1 MTYSDLRPLTRMG
14 FAYEI
19 GSRGVF
25 LEGRVSPK
33 TALVS
38 PFLFFF
44 SPFETSSIFAREI
57 SDGKARRKRQE
68 KEGGRRWEAGTRRA
82 KWEAGRRQAMDEMLT
97 RRETIDYSRRGRR
110 EGGCSRAWNGFPLP
124 PPEGA
129 ARRISPSLSL
139 RSPPNTWDAYRLVFA
154 PLARYLTDLS
164 KNYCSLSLCIHRPG
178 RSCGSK
184 GVGDSSRIPAF
195 SSLKR
200 QRLRW
205 VSTWTDNAP
214 LLRDRSMLMTRPLL
228 LSRLSFPR
236 VSNITSACICIFP
249 FSKEFFFS
257 SFLEG
262 STNVRWTRHCFEGRG
277 RKLRFVFRELN

>member
-1 MTYSDLRPLTRMG
+1 M
-14 FAYEI
+14 
-19 GSRGVF
+19 VF
-25 LEGRVSPK
+25 LYRSP
-33 TALVS
+33 T
-38 PFLFFF
+38 
-44 SPFETSSIFAREI
+44 
-57 SDGKARRKRQE
+57 
-68 KEGGRRWEAGTRRA
+68 
-82 KWEAGRRQAMDEMLT
+82 RRQANKSEF
-97 RRETIDYSRRGRR
+97 IP
-110 EGGCSRAWNGFPLP
+110 PLP
-124 PPEGA
+124 AKYVRRVPSRVCPPRA
-129 ARRISPSLSL
+129 ISNRSFEELLLSL
-139 RSPPNTWDAYRLVFA
+139 
-154 PLARYLTDLS
+154 
-164 KNYCSLSLCIHRPG
+164 SLSLCIHRPG

>member
-1 MTYSDLRPLTRMG
+1 M
-14 FAYEI
+14 
-19 GSRGVF
+19 VF
-25 LEGRVSPK
+25 LYRSP
-33 TALVS
+33 T
-38 PFLFFF
+38 
-44 SPFETSSIFAREI
+44 
-57 SDGKARRKRQE
+57 
-68 KEGGRRWEAGTRRA
+68 
-82 KWEAGRRQAMDEMLT
+82 RRQANKSEF
-97 RRETIDYSRRGRR
+97 IP
-110 EGGCSRAWNGFPLP
+110 PLP
-124 PPEGA
+124 A
-129 ARRISPSLSL
+129 KYVRRVPS
-139 RSPPNTWDAYRLVFA
+139 RVC
-154 PLARYLTDLS
+154 LARYLTDLS
-164 KNYCSLSLCIHRPG
+164 KNYCSLSLSLCIHRPG